1 MEFLVTMTTQV
12 PAGTSDD
19 VVADVRRRE
28 AAHSHDLAEQG
39 LLLRLW
45 RPPVE
50 PGEWRTLGLF
60 SGENGE
66 QLEKTL
72 ASMPLRVW
80 RRDEVTPLAPHP
92 NDPAP
97 ERRAPRAQLP
107 EFFHCL
113 HVPDI
118 AGRVAGR
125 GQCRHRPGG
134 GSRRGTRGPGGART
148 AVAAACGSGTAA
160 GAGLVAG
167 RRSAADARHSRL
179 TADGELDDGADDAV
193 GGASE
198 RPCCD
203 LNELTTDAL
212 RKAVSDDQMVSPVGQ
227 EAAGCRRRRGTALAP
242 VHARSSPAR
251 PDQASDPS
259 RGSSARPV
267 RWVRRQPG
275 LHHPLRRPLR
285 RMTPRQP
292 AGAAQPTRS
301 SPVHLRRAG
310 EPQEFHS

>member
-19 VVADVRRRE
+19 VVADVRRCE

-45 RPPVE
+45 RAPVE
-50 PGEWRTLGLF
+50 PGEWRTLDLF

-66 QLEKTL
+66 RLEKTL

-107 EFFHCL
+107 EFFT
-113 HVPDI
+113 VFTFRISQDASPDDVSAVTAREAVR
-118 AGRVAGR
+118 AGN
-125 GQCRHRPGG
+125 
-134 GSRRGTRGPGGART
+134 SRTRGRSCG
-148 AVAAACGSGTAA
+148 CGSCRPRRDRP

-167 RRSAADARHSRL
+167 RRSAADARHSGL
-179 TADGELDDGADDAV
+179 TADVERDDGADDAV

-198 RPCCD
+198 RPC
-203 LNELTTDAL
+203 
-212 RKAVSDDQMVSPVGQ
+212 
-227 EAAGCRRRRGTALAP
+227 
-242 VHARSSPAR
+242 
-251 PDQASDPS
+251 
-259 RGSSARPV
+259 
-267 RWVRRQPG
+267 
-275 LHHPLRRPLR
+275 
-285 RMTPRQP
+285 
-292 AGAAQPTRS
+292 
-301 SPVHLRRAG
+301 
-310 EPQEFHS
+310 

>member
-107 EFFHCL
+107 EFFT
-113 HVPDI
+113 VFTFRIPQDASPDEVS
-118 AGRVAGR
+118 AV
-125 GQCRHRPGG
+125 
-134 GSRRGTRGPGGART
+134 TARE
-148 AVAAACGSGTAA
+148 AV
-160 GAGLVAG
+160 
-167 RRSAADARHSRL
+167 
-179 TADGELDDGADDAV
+179 
-193 GGASE
+193 
-198 RPCCD
+198 
-203 LNELTTDAL
+203 
-212 RKAVSDDQMVSPVGQ
+212 
-227 EAAGCRRRRGTALAP
+227 
-242 VHARSSPAR
+242 
-251 PDQASDPS
+251 
-259 RGSSARPV
+259 
-267 RWVRRQPG
+267 
-275 LHHPLRRPLR
+275 
-285 RMTPRQP
+285 
-292 AGAAQPTRS
+292 
-301 SPVHLRRAG
+301 RAG
-310 EPQEFHS
+310 ELADQGALVRLWQLPVAAGQPRALGLWRAADQLRMPAILDSLPMSSWMTVQTTPLAVHPSDPAATSTS